1 MNKIRRI
8 PDRVYMILTAR
19 VHPLSYIMLS
29 YSAFWGA
36 FAMYITFLSPVPG
49 IEGLFFTNKTYAVLW
64 SMALLIV
71 STMIIVGLHNR
82 IKGLVRWSSHAGL
95 ALWLVMFFAW
105 LGDGFL
111 GLPVLAIIHAMSFMY
126 ISLASTLNTLDRI

>member
-8 PDRVYMILTAR
+8 PDWVYMILTAR

-29 YSAFWGA
+29 YSAFWGV
-36 FAMYITFLSPVPG
+36 FAIYVTLLAPLPG
-49 IEGLFFTNKTYAVLW
+49 TEDLFYTNDTYAVLW
-64 SMALLIV
+64 GMGLLVV

-82 IKGLVRWSSHAGL
+82 IKHLVRWSSHAGL

-111 GLPVLAIIHAMSFMY
+111 GLPVLAIIHALSFVY
-126 ISLASTLNTLDRI
+126 ISLASTLNTLDKI